1 VSCSGRAVSEG
12 VTSDYTRR
20 RKEDA
25 NERNEDSAGSRQ
37 RWQKIGAL
45 MPMLTASKALQESAK
60 AWPVPG
66 PEAKRPQ
73 NLLFYEDPD
82 YGFVING
89 LIKAPRSGTPVHDH
103 AHTWT
108 VYAVLEGEEH
118 VVRYRKTNA
127 GKDTAEL
134 EKTDDYIVGN
144 GYVDV
149 VPPGVIHAEYAGDAR
164 TVAVI
169 VRSERVGG
177 FLQGMFDPA
186 TGKMS
191 QAPGPEQVPYR
202 L

>member
-1 VSCSGRAVSEG
+1 MSEMQTTPPPALLVPFVAAVRALWKQPLSEA
-12 VTSDYTRR
+12 
-20 RKEDA
+20 E
-25 NERNEDSAGSRQ
+25 
-37 RWQKIGAL
+37 RWQKIGEL
-45 MPMLTASKALQESAK
+45 MPMLTGSQALQESAK
-60 AWPVPG
+60 AWPAPG

-89 LIKAPRSGTPVHDH
+89 LIKPARAGTPVHDH

-108 VYAVLEGEEH
+108 VYAVLEGREH
-118 VVRYRKTNA
+118 VVRYRRDGGGA
-127 GKDTAEL
+127 DTAKL
-134 EKTDDYIVGN
+134 TKTDDYVVGN

-149 VPPGVIHAEYAGDAR
+149 VPPGVIHAEYAGDER

-177 FLQGMFDPA
+177 FMQGMFDPA
-186 TGKMS
+186 TGKVA
-191 QAPGPEQVPYR
+191 QAPCPEQVPYR

>member
-1 VSCSGRAVSEG
+1 MSETATLRAPAVMAPFVEAVRALWAQPLSE
-12 VTSDYTRR
+12 
-20 RKEDA
+20 A
-25 NERNEDSAGSRQ
+25 ERWKR
-37 RWQKIGAL
+37 IGEL
-45 MPMLTASKALQESAK
+45 MPMLTGSKALQESAK
-60 AWPVPG
+60 AWPAPG

-108 VYAVLEGEEH
+108 VYAVLEGQEH
-118 VVRYRKTNA
+118 VVRYERRGDAA
-127 GKDTAEL
+127 GDRAEL
-134 EKTDDYIVGN
+134 TKTDDYIVGN

-149 VPPGVIHAEYAGDAR
+149 VPPGVIHAEYAGEER

-169 VRSERVGG
+169 VRSERVGN
-177 FLQGMFDPA
+177 FMQGMFDPA
-186 TGKMS
+186 TGKVS

>member
-1 VSCSGRAVSEG
+1 MSETRTVSAPAMMAPFVEAVRALWKQPL
-12 VTSDYTRR
+12 SD
-20 RKEDA
+20 A
-25 NERNEDSAGSRQ
+25 ERWKRVGE
-37 RWQKIGAL
+37 L
-45 MPMLTASKALQESAK
+45 MPMLTGSKALQASAK
-60 AWPVPG
+60 AWPAPG
-66 PEAKRPQ
+66 PGAKRPQ
-73 NLLFYEDPD
+73 NLLFYQDPD

-89 LIKAPRSGTPVHDH
+89 LVKSARAGTPVHDH

-118 VVRYRKTNA
+118 VVRYKCAGAA

-134 EKTDDYIVGN
+134 TKTDDYVVGN

-149 VPPGVIHAEYAGDAR
+149 VPPGVIHAEYAGNER

-177 FLQGMFDPA
+177 FMQGMFDPA
-186 TGKMS
+186 TGKVS
-191 QAPGPEQVPYR
+191 HAPGPEQVPYR

>member
-1 VSCSGRAVSEG
+1 MSEQKTVNAPAMMAPFVEAVRALWKQPLSEA
-12 VTSDYTRR
+12 
-20 RKEDA
+20 E
-25 NERNEDSAGSRQ
+25 
-37 RWQKIGAL
+37 RWQRVGEL
-45 MPMLTASKALQESAK
+45 MPMLTGSKALQESAK
-60 AWPVPG
+60 AWPAPG

-89 LIKAPRSGTPVHDH
+89 LVKSARAGTPVHDH

-108 VYAVLEGEEH
+108 VYAVLEGQEH

-127 GKDTAEL
+127 DKDTAQL

-169 VRSERVGG
+169 VRSERVGS
-177 FLQGMFDPA
+177 FMQGMFDPA
-186 TGKMS
+186 TGKVS

>member
-1 VSCSGRAVSEG
+1 MSDRQTAAVPATLAPFVAAARALW
-12 VTSDYTRR
+12 TQPLT
-20 RKEDA
+20 DA
-25 NERNEDSAGSRQ
+25 E
-37 RWQKIGAL
+37 RWQKIGEL
-45 MPMLTASKALQESAK
+45 MPMLTGSKALQESAK
-60 AWPVPG
+60 AWPAPG

-73 NLLFYEDPD
+73 NLMFYEDPD

-89 LIKAPRSGTPVHDH
+89 LIKPPRAGTPVHDH

-118 VVRYRKTNA
+118 VVRYRRDDA
-127 GKDTAEL
+127 SSGKDTAEL
-134 EKTDDYIVGN
+134 VKTDDYVVGN

-149 VPPGVIHAEYAGDAR
+149 VPPGVIHAEYAGDQR

-177 FLQGMFDPA
+177 FMQGMFDPA
-186 TGKMS
+186 TGKVS

>member
-1 VSCSGRAVSEG
+1 MQDADIHRAPPLLAPFVEAVRALWRQPLSEP
-12 VTSDYTRR
+12 
-20 RKEDA
+20 
-25 NERNEDSAGSRQ
+25 ERWAR
-37 RWQKIGAL
+37 IGEL
-45 MPMLTASKALQESAK
+45 MPMLTGSPELQASAK
-60 AWPVPG
+60 HWPAPG
-66 PEAKRPQ
+66 PEARRPQ

-89 LIKAPRSGTPVHDH
+89 LIKPPRSGTPVHDH

-118 VVRYRKTNA
+118 VVRYRRA
-127 GKDTAEL
+127 ADGSDGGARL
-134 EKTDDYIVGN
+134 VKTDDYVVGN

-149 VPPGVIHAEYAGDAR
+149 VPPGVIHAEYAGEAR

-177 FLQGMFDPA
+177 FMQGMFDPA
-186 TGKMS
+186 TGAVS